1 MLLGYKYLYS
11 GQFFKF
17 SLINSPFLIVDGIVE
32 LMMKNVTN
40 NSNYK
45 NCCHGGM
52 NTMEQK
58 TKIIN
63 FDKLEDGMIVAKDVE
78 QNGRILLK
86 KDIVI
91 TDRVI
96 SKMKKMYFIETV
108 EVYENKIG
116 KKQISSKSEKKE
128 AYNKIEEEFSEITL
142 NLKKTFRQ
150 LVNKNEIAI
159 NEIRE
164 FSQKIQN
171 ELNQSDIVLKNIVL
185 CGSKD
190 DCIYRHGVNVAAL
203 SALLGK
209 WIGLEKSQLNLLVYS
224 AILHDFGK
232 TKIDREL
239 LKKEETLT
247 KSEFNIIKTHAN
259 IGYQFIKE
267 ISFLDKAVSYGV
279 LMHHERLDGSGYPL
293 GLKGDAIHIF
303 AKIIAIAD
311 VFDAINSDRVYN
323 EKKLPFETLQILRTE
338 SLGKLDYEYVKIFL
352 DHIVDCYTGEEVL
365 LNTNEKCKIIL
376 MNVNNLEKPL
386 VLKDGKFMDLEKE
399 KDLYI
404 EKTLM

>member
-1 MLLGYKYLYS
+1 
-11 GQFFKF
+11 
-17 SLINSPFLIVDGIVE
+17 
-32 LMMKNVTN
+32 
-40 NSNYK
+40 
-45 NCCHGGM
+45 
-52 NTMEQK
+52 MEQK
-58 TKIIN
+58 TKIISFN
-63 FDKLEDGMIVAKDVE
+63 KLEDGMIVAKNVE
-78 QNGRILLK
+78 QNGKVLLR
-86 KDIVI
+86 KDIAMTEKI
-91 TDRVI
+91 I
-96 SKMKKMYFIETV
+96 KKMQRLYFIETV
-108 EVYENKIG
+108 EVYDGRSE
-116 KKQISSKSEKKE
+116 KKQIIRKSKKE
-128 AYNKIEEEFSEITL
+128 EEYNKIEEEFNEITL

-150 LVNKNEIAI
+150 LISKNEIAI
-159 NEIRE
+159 NEIRG

-171 ELNQSDIVLKNIVL
+171 ELNPSSIVLKNIVL
-185 CGSKD
+185 YGSKE

-209 WIGLEKSQLNLLVYS
+209 WIGLEKIHLNLLVYS

-259 IGYQFIKE
+259 VGYQTVKE

-311 VFDAINSDRVYN
+311 VFDAINSDRGYK
-323 EKKLPFETLQILRTE
+323 EKKLPFEALQILKTE

-352 DHIVDCYTGEEVL
+352 DHVLDFYTGEEVL
-365 LNTNEKCKIIL
+365 LNTNEKCKIIQ
-376 MNVNNLEKPL
+376 MNANNLEKPL
-386 VLKDGKFMDLEKE
+386 VLKDGKFIDLEKE

-404 EKTLM
+404 EKTLI